1 MGLRPPSGSSAYTR
15 VMSSIGLVAIQNN
28 AQALVFSVVTIP
40 RSVRRQRVGTILDRR
55 VKAMDDILVLAG
67 SFGTTRNAKSALALG
82 VGSNALMTNCV
93 LSTDWFHA
101 AETARPSLVGTT
113 LSIITWKSHEKEKRR
128 ASGRETVKDTHKIV
142 QVLLAV
148 TSMLDAT
155 DTS

>member
-1 MGLRPPSGSSAYTR
+1 MF
-15 VMSSIGLVAIQNN
+15 SIGLVAIQNN

-67 SFGTTRNAKSALALG
+67 SFGTTRTANSGLAYG

-101 AETARPSLVGTT
+101 ADTDRPSLVGTT
-113 LSIITWKSHEKEKRR
+113 LITITSESHEKEKER
-128 ASGRETVKDTHKIV
+128 ASERETVKDTHKFV

-148 TSMLDAT
+148 TSMLNAT
-155 DTS
+155 DTN